1 MKEDRVVPLKN
12 YILLAVTL
20 IISIVIVIYFY
31 MWYGEFESNRVNT
44 SVMDNYLSVINYNE
58 LDAYLVENKDAVL
71 YVSALNNTDIRNFE
85 NRFKQIIS
93 KYSLNNKI
101 LYLNLTNEYKDN
113 ELYNDIKNKYSILDM
128 PCIIIFKDN
137 QVDDVYSIKN
147 RNYDIDLLVSY
158 LKIKDVIYD

>member
-1 MKEDRVVPLKN
+1 
-12 YILLAVTL
+12 
-20 IISIVIVIYFY
+20 

-71 YVSALNNTDIRNFE
+71 YVSALNNPDIRNFE

>member
-1 MKEDRVVPLKN
+1 
-12 YILLAVTL
+12 
-20 IISIVIVIYFY
+20 
-31 MWYGEFESNRVNT
+31 
-44 SVMDNYLSVINYNE
+44 MDNYLSVINYNE

-71 YVSALNNTDIRNFE
+71 YVSALNNPDIRNFE

-101 LYLNLTNEYKDN
+101 IYLNLTNEYKDN